1 VFAGEDAAVTVE
13 PFVFDTWLMM
23 DTWGK
28 LGLLTVSLS

>member
-1 VFAGEDAAVTVE
+1 VFAEEDAAVTVE
-13 PFVFDTWLMM
+13 PFVVDTLSMM